1 MAKKS
6 GAKKPKAED
15 RCKVL
20 TVEFNEDY
28 VASRGAGI
36 AGREGDVK
44 KYAWSPDLAKLIEEE
59 VVTVKKTEV
68 RKASKPEAAKRETAT
83 Q

>member
-15 RCKVL
+15 RCKL
-20 TVEFNEDY
+20 ITVEFNEDY

-44 KYAWSPDLAKLIEEE
+44 QYPWSPDLAKLVEEE
-59 VVTVKKTEV
+59 VVKVKKTEV
-68 RKASKPEAAKRETAT
+68 RKAAKPEAEKRETAT
-83 Q
+83 K